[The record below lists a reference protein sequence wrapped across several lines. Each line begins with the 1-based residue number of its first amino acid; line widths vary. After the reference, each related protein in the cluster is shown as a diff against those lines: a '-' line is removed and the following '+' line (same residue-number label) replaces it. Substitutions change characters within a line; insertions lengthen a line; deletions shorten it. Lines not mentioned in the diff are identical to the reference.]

1 MTKVEILFF
10 ICWILVQTEVIFLFI
25 EVHKL
30 QNLIKQ
36 IKEEVLT
43 WTTKLT
49 EFFDKEG
56 QEVEVDI
63 LKLIN
68 EDLLGIPSYP
78 AEDNPY
84 QE

>member
-30 QNLIKQ
+30 QDLIKQ
-36 IKEEVLT
+36 TKEEVLT

-49 EFFDKEG
+49 EFFDRED
-56 QEVEVDI
+56 QAVEFDF
-63 LKLIN
+63 LKFLT
-68 EDLLGIPSYP
+68 EQDT
-78 AEDNPY
+78 DNPY

>member
-25 EVHKL
+25 EAHKL
-30 QNLIKQ
+30 QDSIKQ
-36 IKEEVLT
+36 TKEEVLT

-49 EFFDKEG
+49 EFFDRED
-56 QEVEVDI
+56 QAVEFDF
-63 LKLIN
+63 LKFLT
-68 EDLLGIPSYP
+68 DQDT
-78 AEDNPY
+78 DNPY